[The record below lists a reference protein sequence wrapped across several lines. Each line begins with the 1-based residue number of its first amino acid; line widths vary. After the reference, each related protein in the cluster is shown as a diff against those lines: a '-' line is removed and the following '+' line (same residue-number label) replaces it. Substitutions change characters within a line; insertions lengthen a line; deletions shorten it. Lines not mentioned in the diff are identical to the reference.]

1 MSFEAIMKNE
11 NDVSKEEILSTIVA
25 QAKEYAAVDFEQLE
39 RDGVIKKVRGG
50 YLVVKHSKLPDAARK
65 LMKSLKS
72 TKDGVQMI
80 ISKPPKSFLDLGK

>member
-1 MSFEAIMKNE
+1 MKDVNE
-11 NDVSKEEILSTIVA
+11 LSKEELLSAIVA
-25 QAKEYAAVDFEQLE
+25 QAKEYATVDFDQLE
-39 RDGVIKKVRGG
+39 KDGIIKKVKGG
-50 YLVVKHSKLPDAARK
+50 YLVVKHSKLTDAARK

>member
-1 MSFEAIMKNE
+1 MKDVNE
-11 NDVSKEEILSTIVA
+11 LSKEELLSAIVA
-25 QAKEYAAVDFEQLE
+25 QAKEYARVDFDQLE
-39 RDGVIKKVRGG
+39 KDGIIKKVKGG

>member
-1 MSFEAIMKNE
+1 MKNVNE
-11 NDVSKEEILSTIVA
+11 LSKEELLSAIVA
-25 QAKEYAAVDFEQLE
+25 QAKEYATVDFDQLE
-39 RDGVIKKVRGG
+39 KDGIIKKVRGG

>member
-1 MSFEAIMKNE
+1 MKNVNE
-11 NDVSKEEILSTIVA
+11 LSKEELLSAIVA
-25 QAKEYAAVDFEQLE
+25 QAKEYATVDFDQLE
-39 RDGVIKKVRGG
+39 KDGIIKKVRGG

-65 LMKSLKS
+65 LMKTLKS

>member
-1 MSFEAIMKNE
+1 MKDVNE
-11 NDVSKEEILSTIVA
+11 LSKEELLSAIVA
-25 QAKEYAAVDFEQLE
+25 QAKEYATVDFDQLE
-39 RDGVIKKVRGG
+39 KDGIIKKVKGG

>member
-1 MSFEAIMKNE
+1 MKNVNE
-11 NDVSKEEILSTIVA
+11 LSKDELLNAIVA
-25 QAKEYAAVDFEQLE
+25 QAKEYATVDFDQLE
-39 RDGVIKKVRGG
+39 KDGIIKKVRGG

>member
-1 MSFEAIMKNE
+1 MKNVNE
-11 NDVSKEEILSTIVA
+11 LSKDELLNTIVA
-25 QAKEYAAVDFEQLE
+25 QAKEYATVDFDQLE
-39 RDGVIKKVRGG
+39 KDGIIKKVRGG

>member
-1 MSFEAIMKNE
+1 MKNVNE
-11 NDVSKEEILSTIVA
+11 LSKEELLSAIVA
-25 QAKEYAAVDFEQLE
+25 QAKEYATVDFYQLE
-39 RDGVIKKVRGG
+39 KDGIIKKVRGG
-50 YLVVKHSKLPDAARK
+50 YLVVKHSKLPETARK

>member
-1 MSFEAIMKNE
+1 MKNVNE
-11 NDVSKEEILSTIVA
+11 LSKEELLSAIVA
-25 QAKEYAAVDFEQLE
+25 QAKEYATVDFDQLE
-39 RDGVIKKVRGG
+39 KDGIIKKVRGG
-50 YLVVKHSKLPDAARK
+50 YLVIKHSKLPDAARK

>member
-1 MSFEAIMKNE
+1 MKDVNE
-11 NDVSKEEILSTIVA
+11 LSKEELLSAIVA
-25 QAKEYAAVDFEQLE
+25 QAKEYATVDFDQLE
-39 RDGVIKKVRGG
+39 KDGIIKKVRGG

>member
-1 MSFEAIMKNE
+1 MKNVNE
-11 NDVSKEEILSTIVA
+11 LSKDELLNAIVA
-25 QAKEYAAVDFEQLE
+25 QAKEYATVDFDQLE
-39 RDGVIKKVRGG
+39 KDGIIKQVRGG